1 MAKLTAMIN
10 EDDPTAKNNLAP
22 FTPTMPQVQKI
33 SIEMMKLESCDVLFD
48 LGCGDG
54 RMLVAAA
61 EANPGIKCVGIEL
74 HPLFAE
80 RAMEAVKSLPP
91 DVSDRIEIRKGDV
104 LDSVV
109 LDGGYSLKEDA
120 LSLMEDATAIFLFLM
135 PRGLEKILPLMEMVA
150 QRRKEQGKAFR
161 VISYIF
167 SMKTWNPVKVDR
179 TTKGDVAIYL
189 YNLSSLDTEQIIWES

>member
-1 MAKLTAMIN
+1 MAEFTTMMS
-10 EDDPTAKNNLAP
+10 EDHTIAKNDLAP
-22 FTPTMPQVQKI
+22 FTPTMPEVQKI
-33 SIEMMKLESCDVLFD
+33 SIELMKLESCDVLFD

-61 EANPGIKCVGIEL
+61 QASPGIQCVGIEL
-74 HPLFAE
+74 NPVFAE
-80 RAMEAVKSLPP
+80 RAMQVVQSLPQ

-104 LDSVV
+104 LNSVV
-109 LDGGYSLKEDA
+109 LDGGYSLKEGA

-135 PRGLEKILPLMEMVA
+135 PRGLERILPLMEEVA
-150 QRRKEQGKAFR
+150 QRRKERGKAFR

-167 SMKTWNPVKVDR
+167 SIKTWNPVKVDR

-189 YNLSSLDTEQIIWES
+189 YNLSSLDADM